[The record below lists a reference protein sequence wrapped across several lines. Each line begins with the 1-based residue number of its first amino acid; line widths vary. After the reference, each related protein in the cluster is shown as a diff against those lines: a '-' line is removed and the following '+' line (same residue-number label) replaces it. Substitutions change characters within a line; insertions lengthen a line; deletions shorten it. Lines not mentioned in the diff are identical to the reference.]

1 MTQTAGTQFRN
12 VTGTPI
18 APVLAD
24 RWSPRGFDKTH
35 EISQDELLSIIEAAR
50 WAPSAGNTQPWAFIA
65 ARRGTPEFDAI
76 ASALAGFNKIWAGSA
91 SALIVFSAVPDRG
104 GKMTRWINYDVGQA
118 AANATVQA
126 EYLGLR
132 AHQMGGFDV
141 AAIRTA
147 FQLPEGVN
155 PLTVMALGA
164 YDNSDAVPAEIQQRD
179 SADRGRLPL
188 DQVVIGAY

>member
-76 ASALAGFNKIWAGSA
+76 ASALAEVTQTSET
-91 SALIVFSAVPDRG
+91 AL
-104 GKMTRWINYDVGQA
+104 TA
-118 AANATVQA
+118 AEV
-126 EYLGLR
+126 
-132 AHQMGGFDV
+132 
-141 AAIRTA
+141 
-147 FQLPEGVN
+147 
-155 PLTVMALGA
+155 LT
-164 YDNSDAVPAEIQQRD
+164 
-179 SADRGRLPL
+179 
-188 DQVVIGAY
+188 

>member
-118 AANATVQA
+118 AANALSA
-126 EYLGLR
+126 PP
-132 AHQMGGFDV
+132 AD
-141 AAIRTA
+141 
-147 FQLPEGVN
+147 N
-155 PLTVMALGA
+155 PTRECVGWLLLTEHPQDIALT
-164 YDNSDAVPAEIQQRD
+164 DTRMTS
-179 SADRGRLPL
+179 
-188 DQVVIGAY
+188 